1 MHNVILLN
9 IAPFDYT
16 LSSYKDLTLDIRQ
29 LPIYSYVYIYKHKTF
44 NQSWRHGI
52 IGRGFFIGQLE
63 CT

>member
-44 NQSWRHGI
+44 NQS
-52 IGRGFFIGQLE
+52 
-63 CT
+63 